1 MTFKILRIFF
11 LLAVMS
17 TVALTSSAKMT
28 DDQVIEYVKNA
39 AAQGKSQQTIGRELL
54 AQGVTKEQI
63 QRIQSSQSKASSNN
77 LSQAINVD
85 RSKGD
90 AKSTAVNGTIGSNTQ
105 YSTSDFNEVVINE
118 QFMSSDEMAGT
129 ATMYSAATF
138 SAAAT
143 SHSSPMKTS
152 QRPVTTSSGLA
163 MKS

>member
-63 QRIQSSQSKASSNN
+63 QRIQC
-77 LSQAINVD
+77 
-85 RSKGD
+85 
-90 AKSTAVNGTIGSNTQ
+90 
-105 YSTSDFNEVVINE
+105 
-118 QFMSSDEMAGT
+118 
-129 ATMYSAATF
+129 
-138 SAAAT
+138 
-143 SHSSPMKTS
+143 
-152 QRPVTTSSGLA
+152 
-163 MKS
+163 